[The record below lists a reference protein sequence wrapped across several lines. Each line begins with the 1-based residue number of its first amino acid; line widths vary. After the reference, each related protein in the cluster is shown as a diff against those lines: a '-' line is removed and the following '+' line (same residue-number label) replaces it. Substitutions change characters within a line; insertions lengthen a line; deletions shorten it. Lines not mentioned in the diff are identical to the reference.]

1 MPDVSIVFDI
11 DRFLAPG
18 LLFMQMLYLL
28 GLARKGSDSEWVIRG
43 IVLSIPIRWAG
54 TKLATLAGLEIGQG
68 LTFEIY
74 LLAVA
79 LVGSLV
85 PALLNQLLFF
95 GEEEE
100 TARYPEH

>member
-1 MPDVSIVFDI
+1 MPDVSSIVFDI
-11 DRFLAPG
+11 VRFLAPG
-18 LLFMQMLYLL
+18 LLFMQVLYLL
-28 GLARKGSDSEWVIRG
+28 GFTRKGSDSEWVMWV

-54 TKLATLAGLEIGQG
+54 TELATLADLEIAQG

-85 PALLNQLLFF
+85 PALAKRLLSF
-95 GEEEE
+95 EAEVED
-100 TARYPEH
+100 